1 MNLKRRIEGLE
12 ERLEPHDEP
21 FAFEDAI
28 SREVIS
34 RMSTEELREYRDIL
48 KRLIGTGELVEED
61 APIWH
66 RWQQLYEEV
75 RREFVGAQA

>member
-12 ERLEPHDEP
+12 ERLEPRDEP

-34 RMSTEELREYRDIL
+34 RMSTEELREYRDVL
-48 KRLIGTGELVEED
+48 KRLIDTGELVEED

-66 RWQQLYEEV
+66 RWQLLYEEV
-75 RREFVGAQA
+75 SRGFLGAQA

>member
-1 MNLKRRIEGLE
+1 MNLKRSIESLE
-12 ERLEPHDEP
+12 ERLDPRDEP
-21 FAFEDAI
+21 FEDAI

-48 KRLIGTGELVEED
+48 KRLIDTGELVEED

-66 RWQQLYEEV
+66 RWQLLYEEV
-75 RREFVGAQA
+75 SREFTEAQA

>member
-1 MNLKRRIEGLE
+1 MNLKRRIESLE
-12 ERLEPHDEP
+12 ERLEPREEP

-28 SREVIS
+28 SREVLS
-34 RMSTEELREYRDIL
+34 RMSTEELRQYRDVL
-48 KRLIGTGELVEED
+48 KRLIDTGELVEED

-75 RREFVGAQA
+75 RCE